1 MLRVFACL
9 GLAVV
14 FTGPVP
20 AQSSDGPPKFSASSV
35 RSAPDS
41 NMANLHGGFYVGGR
55 YELHDA
61 TMVDLVS
68 IAWGVDQDKVVGG
81 PAWAA
86 KDMFNLIGIA
96 PPDSSQDTL
105 NALLQGLLKDRFQ
118 LAVHKDQKDYPAWAM
133 TVPKKALMKPS
144 EGKDASGCKL
154 QPGSPPPDGA
164 RVIMMG
170 DGSGNVTRINLDEPL
185 TFACRNLTMAAF
197 ADAIQSMT
205 GAPQYLSGNPVV
217 DRTGLQGAWDF
228 DVRFTFQIRNLRGA
242 TPAGE
247 TITLA
252 DAFEKQLGL
261 KLEQTKVPMP
271 VIAIDSVNE
280 RFTGDPPGA
289 ADLMPPPPTEFDV
302 ADIKPT
308 DPKATAQMGAALRG
322 DQLNL
327 RNITLKTLIS
337 IAWESGNANNN
348 QIEGGPK
355 SLDSNHWD
363 IVAKAPTPRLANGAK
378 AIGAQYDFAAMM
390 VMLQGLLKDRFKLQV
405 HTEDRQ
411 VNGYALV
418 ADKPKLVKTSDP
430 SARPECNEGPGPDGK
445 DPRIANPDASRL
457 VTCRNMTMTQFA
469 VEIKNTA
476 GGYLG
481 QYPPL
486 VNATGIDGA
495 YDFTIN
501 FSVAGMVNG
510 AGRGGPAAAPPA
522 AGAGD
527 AAEPTRAISLFDA
540 LEKQLGLKLESR
552 KVTGQ
557 VLVIDHVED
566 APTEN

>member
-1 MLRVFACL
+1 
-9 GLAVV
+9 
-14 FTGPVP
+14 
-20 AQSSDGPPKFSASSV
+20 
-35 RSAPDS
+35 
-41 NMANLHGGFYVGGR
+41 
-55 YELHDA
+55 
-61 TMVDLVS
+61 
-68 IAWGVDQDKVVGG
+68 
-81 PAWAA
+81 
-86 KDMFNLIGIA
+86 
-96 PPDSSQDTL
+96 
-105 NALLQGLLKDRFQ
+105 
-118 LAVHKDQKDYPAWAM
+118 
-133 TVPKKALMKPS
+133 
-144 EGKDASGCKL
+144 
-154 QPGSPPPDGA
+154 
-164 RVIMMG
+164 MMG

-197 ADAIQSMT
+197 TDAIRSMT

-217 DRTGLQGAWDF
+217 DKTGLQGAWDF
-228 DVRFTFQIRNLRGA
+228 DVRFTFRMAGLRGA
-242 TPAGE
+242 TPTGE
-247 TITLA
+247 TITLL

-280 RFTGDPPGA
+280 KFTGDPPGA

-308 DPKATAQMGAALRG
+308 DPKTTPQMGASLRG

-337 IAWESGNANNN
+337 IAWSSGNMNNN

-363 IVAKAPTPRLANGAK
+363 IVAKAPTPRLADGAK
-378 AIGAQYDFAAMM
+378 AIGPQYDFAAMM

-405 HTEDRQ
+405 HNEDRQ

-430 SARPECNEGPGPDGK
+430 SARPECTEGPGPDGK

-457 VTCRNMTMTQFA
+457 VTCRNMTMAQFA
-469 VEIKNTA
+469 VELRNTA

-481 QYPPL
+481 QYPPP

-510 AGRGGPAAAPPA
+510 AGRGGLAAAPPA

-527 AAEPTRAISLFDA
+527 AADPNRAISLFDA

-557 VLVIDHVED
+557 VLVIDHAED
-566 APTEN
+566 TPTEN